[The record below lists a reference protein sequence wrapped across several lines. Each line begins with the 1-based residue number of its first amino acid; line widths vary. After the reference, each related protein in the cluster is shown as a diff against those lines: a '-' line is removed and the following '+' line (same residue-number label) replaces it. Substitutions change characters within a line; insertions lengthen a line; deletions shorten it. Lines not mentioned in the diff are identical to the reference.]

1 MCLLCVAEGLFWFVC
16 HALRINNEQVKMG
29 QQVSE
34 QAFLMNQFLTT
45 EGDQGP
51 TFRTLVNED
60 SGLWV

>member
-1 MCLLCVAEGLFWFVC
+1 MRVAFL
-16 HALRINNEQVKMG
+16 INNERAKMIQSEG

-34 QAFLMNQFLTT
+34 QAFLMNQILTI

-60 SGLWV
+60 SGVWV